1 MLAPEIR
8 FKNSEKDTKQ
18 SEWNEYRLHEVL
30 SISKDKNENK
40 YSSDDICSVSDEY
53 GVVNQIELQGRS
65 FAGADIS
72 NYKTVKKN
80 QIIYTRSPLLA
91 KPFGIIKIC
100 GNTEGVVSPLYSV
113 NNVKKGFLPEYVY
126 YYFDSPNSTNNYL
139 RPLVRIGA
147 KHTMNITDAEWL
159 SGKFFAPD
167 ISEQEKIVD
176 LFSTIDNILEKLRE
190 EVGVLERKKRWVAAK
205 LFDTIHSGE
214 HDELKLKDVG
224 KFQRG
229 GTLSKDN
236 IAKSGIPC
244 ILYGHLYT
252 EYNEVIN
259 RVKYSTAESNVVF
272 GLKNDVLFPT
282 STTADAVSLISPS
295 SLRVD
300 KVALGG
306 DIIVF
311 RPNDGIS
318 GDYLS
323 YYVNL
328 KLKRKIA
335 AYAQGSTIIHIHSH
349 ELGEQVFDIPNID
362 MQRRTVSVLDS
373 FNALVSLKNS
383 KIATIES
390 MKRGLHNKMFIQRS
404 I

>member
-1 MLAPEIR
+1 MLKPEIQ
-8 FKNSEKDTKQ
+8 FKNNKNEGWK
-18 SEWNEYRLHEVL
+18 EYRLHEVL
-30 SISKDKNENK
+30 SISKDKNGDK
-40 YSSDDICSVSDEY
+40 YSPNDICSVSDEY
-53 GVVNQIELQGRS
+53 GVVNQIKLQGRS

-72 NYKTVKKN
+72 NYKVVKKN
-80 QIIYTRSPLLA
+80 QIIYTRSPLLS

-100 GNTEGVVSPLYSV
+100 SDTEGIVSPLYSV
-113 NNVKKGFLPEYVY
+113 NNVKKEFLPKYVY

-167 ISEQEKIVD
+167 ISEQEKIVE
-176 LFSTIDNILEKLRE
+176 LFSRIDIILNKLRE
-190 EVGVLERKKRWVAAK
+190 EVSVLEKKKRWAASI
-205 LFDTIHSGE
+205 LFDKIHSSQ
-214 HDELKLKDVG
+214 HDELKLKDLG

-229 GTLSKDN
+229 GTLSKDD
-236 IAKSGIPC
+236 ITKSGIPC
-244 ILYGHLYT
+244 VLYGHLYT
-252 EYNEVIN
+252 EYNEIID
-259 RVKYSTAESNVVF
+259 RVNYSTAETNVVF

-311 RPNDGIS
+311 RPKDGVL

-335 AYAQGSTIIHIHSH
+335 SYAQGSTIIHIHSH
-349 ELGEQVFDIPNID
+349 ELGEQSFDIPNID
-362 MQRRTVSVLDS
+362 MQRKIVSALDS
-373 FNALVSLKNS
+373 FNTLIALKNK

-390 MKRGLHNKMFIQRS
+390 MKRGLHNKMFVQRS
-404 I
+404 A

>member
-1 MLAPEIR
+1 MLKPEIQ
-8 FKNSEKDTKQ
+8 FKNNKNEGWK
-18 SEWNEYRLHEVL
+18 EYRLHEVL
-30 SISKDKNENK
+30 SISKDKNGDK
-40 YSSDDICSVSDEY
+40 YSPNDICSVSDEY
-53 GVVNQIELQGRS
+53 GVVNQIKLQGRS

-72 NYKTVKKN
+72 NYKVVKKN
-80 QIIYTRSPLLA
+80 QIIYTRSPLLS

-100 GNTEGVVSPLYSV
+100 SDTEGIVSPLYSV
-113 NNVKKGFLPEYVY
+113 NNVKKEFLPKYVY

-167 ISEQEKIVD
+167 ISEQEKIVE
-176 LFSTIDNILEKLRE
+176 LFSRIAIILNKLRE
-190 EVGVLERKKRWVAAK
+190 EVSVLEKKKRWAASI
-205 LFDTIHSGE
+205 LFDKIHSRQ
-214 HDELKLKDVG
+214 HDELKLKDLG

-229 GTLSKDN
+229 GTLEQRRHYQKRH
-236 IAKSGIPC
+236 PC
-244 ILYGHLYT
+244 VLYGHLYT
-252 EYNEVIN
+252 EYNEIID
-259 RVKYSTAESNVVF
+259 RVNYSTRNNVVF

-282 STTADAVSLISPS
+282 STTAYAVSLISPS

-311 RPNDGIS
+311 RPKDGVL

-335 AYAQGSTIIHIHSH
+335 SYAQGSTIIQIHSH
-349 ELGEQVFDIPNID
+349 ELGEAIIRYPKH
-362 MQRRTVSVLDS
+362 RY
-373 FNALVSLKNS
+373 AKKN
-383 KIATIES
+383 
-390 MKRGLHNKMFIQRS
+390 RLGFRFIQYAYCP
-404 I
+404 